1 MSLSPKWIPLV
12 DLLVPVSCQCGCI
25 ICWALPY
32 QPGKLVNIC
41 RNGSRQKR
49 QTRPFLFSTWPK
61 YFGKIAA
68 TGMIYIEG
76 CRSVAKIIALVRRD
90 DLQALELCQMTSV
103 TSFEPLSTQL
113 VLKVWRISKEK
124 AFKIFWK
131 LLNFHVGTSPS
142 TKIFDKEYFKSY
154 ISYCHMSNSKAT
166 TQELC
171 TNVIP
176 FPYLLNFIWF
186 CENMNN
192 MIHWHWKQNRFQT
205 SSRENLSLPLWKL
218 VLSKSAMI

>member
-1 MSLSPKWIPLV
+1 M
-12 DLLVPVSCQCGCI
+12 
-25 ICWALPY
+25 
-32 QPGKLVNIC
+32 NIC

-61 YFGKIAA
+61 YFGEIAA

-90 DLQALELCQMTSV
+90 DLQALELWQMTSV

-113 VLKVWRISKEK
+113 ALKVWRISKEK
-124 AFKIFWK
+124 AFKIFWQ
-131 LLNFHVGTSPS
+131 LLNFHVSTSPS
-142 TKIFDKEYFKSY
+142 TEMFDKKYFKRY

-171 TNVIP
+171 TVIL
-176 FPYLLNFIWF
+176 YLLNLIGFGK
-186 CENMNN
+186 NMNN
-192 MIHWHWKQNRFQT
+192 MIHWLWKQNRFQT
-205 SSRENLSLPLWKL
+205 SSREHLSLPLWKL
-218 VLSKSAMI
+218 VLLKFAMI